1 MASSGGF
8 GSTAGYR
15 GVAAPKPAPAP
26 VKLGGLFGPTP
37 GYQGVPAPPAPTPPG
52 GLFGP
57 TPGYQGVPGAPTGP
71 LVNPNAPA
79 PAPAPAH
86 TPAPAPAPA
95 AAAPQ
100 SSPYDATYFS
110 DLAQANLK
118 AGNQI
123 GTYTSD
129 IANNQTNLAAAL
141 AQLTYNQGLA
151 TTRDQNAENARGG
164 CAQGALGNTL
174 GQLNHAYLTT
184 QSNDQLHSSQQIA
197 AWNQA
202 IANVKSGLS
211 LEQNALG
218 LASAGRMAA
227 ATAKNPAAGP
237 PASPS
242 AGAPSAS
249 AAPAGPAA
257 AAQAP
262 QPADQGERHPPQ
274 PADQAKRHAP
284 HAPQARG
291 VARRWRP
298 RIHFLRRIRWLASLD
313 FLPLRNPAVD
323 IT

>member
-37 GYQGVPAPPAPTPPG
+37 GYQGVPTPRAPTPVG

-79 PAPAPAH
+79 PAPAPAP
-86 TPAPAPAPA
+86 TPA

-164 CAQGALGNTL
+164 FAQGALGNTL

-242 AGAPSAS
+242 AGAPAAS
-249 AAPAGPAA
+249 ATPAGPAA
-257 AAQAP
+257 AAK
-262 QPADQGERHPPQ
+262 PPNQ
-274 PADQAKRHAP
+274 LIKANVTPPNQLIKRNVTPPTPPKRAGSR
-284 HAPQARG
+284 AAGAR
-291 VARRWRP
+291 
-298 RIHFLRRIRWLASLD
+298 ASI
-313 FLPLRNPAVD
+313 F
-323 IT
+323 

>member
-37 GYQGVPAPPAPTPPG
+37 GYQGVPTPRAPTPVG

-57 TPGYQGVPGAPTGP
+57 TPGYQGVPGAPT
-71 LVNPNAPA
+71 
-79 PAPAPAH
+79 
-86 TPAPAPAPA
+86 PAPA

-164 CAQGALGNTL
+164 FAQGALGNTL

-242 AGAPSAS
+242 AGAPAAS
-249 AAPAGPAA
+249 
-257 AAQAP
+257 
-262 QPADQGERHPPQ
+262 
-274 PADQAKRHAP
+274 
-284 HAPQARG
+284 
-291 VARRWRP
+291 
-298 RIHFLRRIRWLASLD
+298 
-313 FLPLRNPAVD
+313 
-323 IT
+323 

>member
-8 GSTAGYR
+8 GSTAGDR
-15 GVAAPKPAPAP
+15 GGAAPKPAPAP
-26 VKLGGLFGPTP
+26 LKLGGLFGPKP
-37 GYQGVPAPPAPTPPG
+37 GYQRRPPPPAPVG
-52 GLFGP
+52 GLCGP

-79 PAPAPAH
+79 PAPAPAP

-123 GTYTSD
+123 GTYTCD

-151 TTRDQNAENARGG
+151 TTRDQNAENTRGG
-164 CAQGALGNTL
+164 FAQGALGNTL

-202 IANVKSGLS
+202 TANVKSGLS
-211 LEQNALG
+211 LEQSALG

-242 AGAPSAS
+242 AGAPAAS
-249 AAPAGPAA
+249 ATPAGPAA
-257 AAQAP
+257 AAKPPNQLIKANVTP
-262 QPADQGERHPPQ
+262 PNQLIKRNVTPPTPPKRAGSPAAG
-274 PADQAKRHAP
+274 
-284 HAPQARG
+284 AR
-291 VARRWRP
+291 
-298 RIHFLRRIRWLASLD
+298 ASI
-313 FLPLRNPAVD
+313 F
-323 IT
+323 